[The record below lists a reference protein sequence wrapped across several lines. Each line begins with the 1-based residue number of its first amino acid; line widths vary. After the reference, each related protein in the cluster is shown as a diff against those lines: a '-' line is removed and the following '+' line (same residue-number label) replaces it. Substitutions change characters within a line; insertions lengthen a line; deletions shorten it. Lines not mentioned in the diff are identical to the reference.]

1 MQRPIVLILIAA
13 ILIIGFLLFQV
24 SKTPKKTGPGSV
36 PIPRLEVLV
45 GQNGFSPQTLTIKKG
60 ETVVWINQSGENV
73 TVNSDPHPTHN
84 LHRFLNKGEFSSG
97 SSVQVTFEETGTLSY
112 HNHLNPSQKGT
123 VVVK

>member
-1 MQRPIVLILIAA
+1 MQRPLVVILIAA
-13 ILIIGFLLFQV
+13 TLIIGFLLFQV

-36 PIPRLEVLV
+36 PIPRLEVVV
-45 GQNGFSPQTLTIKKG
+45 GKNGFSLQTLTIKKG
-60 ETVVWINQSGENV
+60 ETVVWINQSGGNV

-97 SSVQVTFEETGTLSY
+97 SSVQVTFEETGTFSY

-123 VVVK
+123 IVVK